1 MGDGRLALLL
11 VLGLAVTACS
21 ADEGLVGYWRFV
33 EPGPRVPDLSGKGHV
48 GSMVGARVVTEGE
61 DTFLRLDGTGRVEI
75 PSAPDLSLGRA
86 FSLETRFRPADLS
99 DGRGLVVKRDE
110 FVLRLDWP
118 VEGSQLSFFV
128 RDEQGWEPRVSA
140 TKLPVGDWYHVVA
153 SWDGTQLMLWLNGL
167 PYTQSRR
174 CEPPAPTGN
183 PLVIG
188 AGDGLASGFVG
199 DIEYV
204 KLYAR
209 ALTASEVIQATYG
222 LSADQ
227 ASGAEDVTVFD
238 FRQGL
243 HGWRGRQG
251 AVATPAAGGVRVT
264 SRTPGGVLL
273 RDRLAVPLAQLDYVT
288 LRMAVDRGSSADLI
302 FITDRGASRVRF
314 PIRADGRPHNYV
326 LEAWQHVG
334 WEGRLLALGV
344 APSDT
349 VGAQARLESLAL
361 SAEPTG
367 GGEVELLNLATDA
380 ALPRAERPERLVA
393 RFTNTAGP
401 LTDLRLRL
409 HVPDGVEVLSPDT
422 QRVPAL
428 GYQQTGEATWTIRAL
443 RPLSGRCRVE
453 AFGPGLTR
461 TSLGAEVAF
470 LPALHLPRA
479 DYVPEPVP
487 AVSSRYEI
495 WTHYCPL
502 WKHGTHIGWKAI
514 EPYPNRKPVL
524 GWYNEGTPEVADWHI
539 KMMLEHGITGVIYC
553 WYRASINEP
562 VKQNLGHAL
571 HDGLL
576 KARYLD
582 RIKFGIMWENGCG
595 AGVGSAEDL
604 MTHVFPYWLDHYFTH
619 PSYLKIDG
627 KPVLYIWVPGNV
639 TQHLGGSEMVRRTF
653 DQMRRRCRERGLKG
667 LYIVGCMGAADETAL
682 RRMAQEGWDASSA
695 YGAAMHYPEH
705 PRVLG
710 SLVTGDMTEFVRQQ
724 EAIWRGKARIGALP
738 DITAAMMGWDARPWN
753 SSNLF
758 WSDNTA
764 PKFRDLC
771 LRAKAV
777 MDAKSGDGPDRR
789 HIIFCCWN
797 EFGEGHYIEPTRG
810 YGFSYL
816 DVIREVFTDA
826 PKQHTD
832 IGPEDVGLGP
842 YDSWYQQAKAAG
854 AQADVSRLFS
864 WTGDL
869 LRTWNAFMGCEQA
882 EVVDGAL
889 RLVTNSRD
897 PALSSP
903 PLKIRCREFSRVVV
917 DMRVS
922 SSGGAQL
929 FWTTASYPRTQEAV
943 SARAQ
948 TVADGHYH
956 RVVFEVGDSEFW
968 GGCLTG
974 LRLDPTDQV
983 GVTVEIRGITLE

>member
-1 MGDGRLALLL
+1 MSDWRWSLLL
-11 VLGLAVTACS
+11 LLCWTVAAWS
-21 ADEGLVGYWRFV
+21 ADEGLVGYWRFDQ
-33 EPGPRVPDLSGKGHV
+33 PGPVVADLSGRGHTGRVLGGHV
-48 GSMVGARVVTEGE
+48 ITEG
-61 DTFLRLDGTGRVEI
+61 DRAFLRLDGTGRVEV
-75 PSAPDLSLGRA
+75 PSAPELRAGRA
-86 FSLETRFRPADLS
+86 FSIETRLRPADLS
-99 DGRGLVVKRDE
+99 DGRGIVAKRDE

-128 RDEQGWEPRVSA
+128 RDKEGWEPRVSA
-140 TKLPVGDWYHVVA
+140 YKLPVGNWYHVVA
-153 SWDGTQLMLWLNGL
+153 SWDGNQLMLWVNGL
-167 PYTQSRR
+167 PYAQSRR
-174 CEPPAPTGN
+174 YEAPAATDG

-188 AGDGLASGFVG
+188 AGEGLASGFVG

-204 KLYAR
+204 KLYTR
-209 ALTASEVIQATYG
+209 ALTTSEVIQAAYG
-222 LSADQ
+222 ISADQ
-227 ASGAEDVTVFD
+227 VGGGEDVRAFD
-238 FRQGL
+238 FRQGA
-243 HGWRGRQG
+243 HGWSGCQG
-251 AVATPAAGGVRVT
+251 TAAAPAADGLQVKGEM
-264 SRTPGGVLL
+264 PGGVVL
-273 RDRLAVPLAQLDYVT
+273 RDRLAVPVAQLDYVA
-288 LRMAVDRGSSADLI
+288 LRMAVDRGNSADLI
-302 FITDRGASRVRF
+302 FITDQGASRVRF

-326 LEAWQHVG
+326 LEPWQHLG
-334 WEGRLLALGV
+334 WDGKLLALGV
-344 APSDT
+344 APSDAA
-349 VGAQARLESLAL
+349 GAEARLESLVV

-367 GGEVELLNLATDA
+367 GGEVEVLSLATDTT
-380 ALPRAERPERLVA
+380 LPRAERLERLTA

-401 LTDLRLRL
+401 VTGLQLRLR
-409 HVPDGVEVLSPDT
+409 VPEGVALLGPETQAVL
-422 QRVPAL
+422 AL
-428 GYQQTGEATWTIRAL
+428 DYRQTGEVTWTVRAT
-443 RPLSGRCRVE
+443 RPLSGSFRVK
-453 AFGPGLTR
+453 ASGPGLIRSHLDT
-461 TSLGAEVAF
+461 EVAF

-487 AVSSRYEI
+487 AISSKYEV

-502 WKHGTHIGWKAI
+502 WKHGTHLGWKAI
-514 EPYPNRKPVL
+514 EPHPNRKPVL

-562 VKQNLGHAL
+562 VKQNLGHAI

-595 AGVGSAEDL
+595 AGAGSAEDL
-604 MTHVFPYWLDHYFTH
+604 MTNVFPYWLENYFTH
-619 PSYLKIDG
+619 PSYLKVDG

-639 TQHLGGSEMVRRTF
+639 TQHLGGSAKVRETF
-653 DQMRRRCRERGLKG
+653 DLMRQKCRERGLPG
-667 LYIVGCMGAADETAL
+667 LYIVGCMGAADEASL
-682 RRMAQEGWDASSA
+682 RRMAEEGWDASSA

-710 SLVTGDMTEFVRQQ
+710 NLVTGDTSEFVEQQ
-724 EAIWRGKARIGALP
+724 EAIWRGKNRIGALP

-764 PKFRDLC
+764 EKFRDLC

-777 MDAKSGDGPDRR
+777 MDAKAGDGPDRR
-789 HIIFCCWN
+789 NIIFCCWN

-816 DVIREVFTDA
+816 DVIRDVFTDA
-826 PKQHTD
+826 PKEHTD
-832 IGPEDVGLGP
+832 IAPEDVGLGP

-854 AQADVSRLFS
+854 LQADVSRLS
-864 WTGDL
+864 AWTGDL
-869 LRTWNAFMGCEQA
+869 LRTWGAFMGCEQA
-882 EVVDGAL
+882 EVVDGVL

-903 PLKIRCREFSRVVV
+903 GLKVRCSKFSRVVV

-929 FWTTASYPRTQEAV
+929 FWTTASYPRAQEAA
-943 SARAQ
+943 SAHAR
-948 TVADGHYH
+948 TVADGQFH
-956 RVVFEVGDSEFW
+956 RVVFEVGDSDFW

-974 LRLDPTDQV
+974 LRLDPTDQA
-983 GVTVEIRGITLE
+983 GVTVEIRSIKLE